1 MYALL
6 VKPTPTAGIPLCR
19 FFRRQVASLSRA
31 AISSACQFGFSW
43 DPLLRTRAVVGRNSQ
58 AVDSCSLARP

>member
-6 VKPTPTAGIPLCR
+6 AKLTSTAGIPLCR
-19 FFRRQVASLSRA
+19 FFRRQVTSLSRA

-43 DPLLRTRAVVGRNSQ
+43 DPPLRTRAVVGRNSL